1 MIRGQCDTVAMSRIK
16 SRTQMDICGD
26 CGASG
31 KRYFVIFRQ
40 FWNSQYEFRELSSL
54 KIFISIFLLPDP
66 SWASINR
73 GILLCSD
80 CCSVHRSL
88 GRHISQVK
96 SLRQG
101 KWAPS
106 VLNLVNA
113 LTALGANSVWEH
125 SLQDTEK
132 FPKNMRRK
140 PQSKDPV
147 FPNKSEFIRAKH
159 VNYNFVLKPSALDGE
174 SSNIEAELNKQL
186 HASVRAP
193 NLETSLRLLS
203 QGADPNFY
211 HEEKGSCPL
220 HMAAKS
226 GQILQ
231 VELLLVFGA
240 DILVPD
246 SNQQTAIEVAKA
258 NKHLSIAERLTE
270 ATYEVTDRLCYF
282 LYNRRPDHAANQ
294 HIIVPEQN
302 GIEISEP
309 LKIARSKLLLIPN
322 KMFEELVIDLYDEID
337 RRETEAI
344 WSTSALNPEIGAVPF
359 LPVNPLLSATRNQ
372 GRQKLARFTAVQF
385 SGLLTDVL
393 IDAKRRQN
401 MATLRPSLSKWEC

>member
-1 MIRGQCDTVAMSRIK
+1 MSRIK
-16 SRTQMDICGD
+16 SRAQTEICGD

-31 KRYFVIFRQ
+31 KSISNRNILDTIF
-40 FWNSQYEFRELSSL
+40 FISSL
-54 KIFISIFLLPDP
+54 FPADP

-73 GILLCSD
+73 GILLCAE

-101 KWAPS
+101 KWTPS
-106 VLNLVNA
+106 VLNLVNS
-113 LTALGANSVWEH
+113 LTSLGVNTSVWEH
-125 SLQDTEK
+125 SLQDAAK
-132 FPKNMRRK
+132 YPKNGRK
-140 PQSKDPV
+140 PQPKDAV
-147 FPNKSEFIRAKH
+147 HPNKAEFVRAKH
-159 VNYNFVLKPSALDGE
+159 VNFNFVLKPAQDGDWQGNLE
-174 SSNIEAELNKQL
+174 SELNRQL

-211 HEEKGSCPL
+211 HEEKGSTPL
-220 HMAAKS
+220 HMAARS
-226 GQILQ
+226 GQAMQ

-246 SNQQTAIEVAKA
+246 SNQQTAIDLAKA
-258 NKHLSIAERLTE
+258 NKHLAIAERLTE

-282 LYNRRPDHAANQ
+282 LCNRRPDHAANQ
-294 HIIVPEQN
+294 HIIVPDQN
-302 GIEISEP
+302 GVDISEP
-309 LKIARSKLLLIPN
+309 LKIARGKLLLIPN
-322 KMFEELVIDLYDEID
+322 KMFEELVMDLYDEVD
-337 RRETEAI
+337 RRETESI

-372 GRQKLARFTAVQF
+372 GRQKLARFSAAQF
-385 SGLLTDVL
+385 AGLLTDVL

-401 MATLRPSLSKWEC
+401 MANLRPSLSK